1 MVVLRKNFIS
11 MGGVQ
16 MKRFG
21 IFLLVIGIGTF
32 ILPYMGLQFKIMSI
46 FGDNQGTA
54 AIVAAVVGLILIAL
68 DTARNKKQN
77 VEEKDTAGAE

>member
-11 MGGVQ
+11 MGGTQ

-46 FGDNQGTA
+46 FGDNQRTA